1 MLEVDDVEVKI
12 DFKDIEMSM
21 VCFGG
26 VGGQNVNKVEMVVDL
41 FYKFIGIWIFCIE
54 ECF

>member
-1 MLEVDDVEVKI
+1 MEVGGWVYIFMVMVVIMLEVDDVEVKI

-26 VGGQNVNKVEMVVDL
+26 VGG
-41 FYKFIGIWIFCIE
+41 
-54 ECF
+54 